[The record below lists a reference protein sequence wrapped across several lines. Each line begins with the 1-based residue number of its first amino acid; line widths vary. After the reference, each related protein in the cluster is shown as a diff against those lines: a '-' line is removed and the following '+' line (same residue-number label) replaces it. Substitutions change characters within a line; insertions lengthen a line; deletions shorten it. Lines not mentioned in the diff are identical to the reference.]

1 MTFFV
6 YLHGTRH
13 GVRRWVSEYDLF
25 LRFKLNAPSLQANTG
40 RQLKFFS
47 QVTRTNHFTSFIDFK
62 VIKFESWDY
71 NSPESRSRKWF
82 SYICLVASNN
92 QFDSWVADT

>member
-40 RQLKFFS
+40 RQLKNF
-47 QVTRTNHFTSFIDFK
+47 
-62 VIKFESWDY
+62 
-71 NSPESRSRKWF
+71 
-82 SYICLVASNN
+82 
-92 QFDSWVADT
+92 